1 MVTAAK
7 RYHSVDLESL
17 VILWLGY
24 LYGLSP
30 FLLNSSSSSS
40 HPLALPTRSY
50 SVRALV
56 VQGSVG

>member
-24 LYGLSP
+24 LYDFSP
-30 FLLNSSSSSS
+30 FLLNSSSSS
-40 HPLALPTRSY
+40 HPLALPIRSY